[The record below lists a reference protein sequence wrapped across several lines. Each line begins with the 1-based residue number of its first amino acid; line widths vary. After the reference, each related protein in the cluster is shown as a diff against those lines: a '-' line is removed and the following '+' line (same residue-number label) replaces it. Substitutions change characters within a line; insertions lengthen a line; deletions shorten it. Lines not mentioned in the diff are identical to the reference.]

1 MFLSP
6 KSLSR
11 LNVFISIYNLRIC
24 FELQKV
30 VWQGE
35 VRACQVLVS
44 SSGVVFDLY
53 AFLWKILI
61 QLRDKAPYILIVNR
75 GIEIVSGK
83 LIFRDYL

>member
-11 LNVFISIYNLRIC
+11 LNVFISINNLRIC

-35 VRACQVLVS
+35 MRACQILLS
-44 SSGVVFDLY
+44 SSGVVLALY
-53 AFLWKILI
+53 AILWRILI
-61 QLRDKAPYILIVNR
+61 QLRDKAPYLLIVN
-75 GIEIVSGK
+75 GDMEIVSGK
-83 LIFRDYL
+83 LIFRNYL